1 MQIVLG
7 SLRPAVVSLIASA
20 GASILMLGLFQ
31 AELGEI
37 VFGNLRVVELVIF
50 VAALVILRKYKVS
63 AIAIILGS
71 GVVGTVVYTLLGAL
85 A

>member
-1 MQIVLG
+1 
-7 SLRPAVVSLIASA
+7 
-20 GASILMLGLFQ
+20 
-31 AELGEI
+31 